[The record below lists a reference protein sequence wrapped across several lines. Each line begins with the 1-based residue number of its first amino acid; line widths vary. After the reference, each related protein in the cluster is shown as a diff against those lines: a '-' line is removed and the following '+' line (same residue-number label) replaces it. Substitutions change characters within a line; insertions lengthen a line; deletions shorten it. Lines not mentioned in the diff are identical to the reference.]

1 MGQGYFLQNEKNKK
15 WSVQFSYKDYYGNT
29 RRKHKLGFKTKRD
42 AKQYMDE
49 FIKKQQSNIDMTF
62 ASFLDEYKE
71 NMYLDLRDS
80 TIATKT
86 HIIELH
92 ILPYFKNKSISEIT
106 ALDIKRWQNAIKK
119 KGYSDAYL
127 RTINTQ
133 LSAIFNHAVD
143 FYNLSKNPC
152 KGAGLMGKSKSGN
165 MGIWSQ
171 DEMEQFLEAVK
182 DKPVIYYAFFLMYW
196 TGLRV
201 GELLALN
208 INDID
213 LEKGILS
220 VTKSLNRVKSEDIIG
235 EPKTQCSIRKI
246 YLPKFVVEKMRE
258 YINMLYGR
266 TGSDRLFTVTKSHLE
281 KEIKR
286 GAELAG
292 LKKIRVHDLRH
303 SHASILISKG
313 VDIATISSRLGH
325 EKISTTLNTYSHMF
339 EASAAGVANMLD
351 DMYFGEED

>member
-1 MGQGYFLQNEKNKK
+1 
-15 WSVQFSYKDYYGNT
+15 
-29 RRKHKLGFKTKRD
+29 
-42 AKQYMDE
+42 MDE
-49 FIKKQQSNIDMTF
+49 FILKQQSNINMSF

-71 NMYLDLRDS
+71 NMYSDLRDS

-86 HIIELH
+86 HMIELH
-92 ILPYFKNKSISEIT
+92 ILPYFKDKSISSIT
-106 ALDIKRWQNAIKK
+106 ALDIKRWQKEIKK
-119 KGYSDAYL
+119 KNYSDTYL
-127 RTINTQ
+127 WSINTQ
-133 LSAIFNHAVD
+133 LNAIFNHAMK
-143 FYNLSKNPC
+143 FYKLSYNPC
-152 KGAGLMGKSKSGN
+152 KGAGFMGKSKSGN

-213 LEKGILS
+213 MESGVLS
-220 VTKSLNRVKSEDIIG
+220 VTKSLNRVKSEDIIS
-235 EPKTQCSIRKI
+235 EPKTESSIREI
-246 YLPKFVVEKMRE
+246 PLPEFVVEKMRE
-258 YINMLYGR
+258 YINMLFGR
-266 TGSDRLFTVTKSHLE
+266 SGCDRLFAVTKSHLE

-286 GAELAG
+286 GAEVAG

-303 SHASILISKG
+303 SHASLLISQG

-325 EKISTTLNTYSHMF
+325 EKSSTTYHISLCTFISNGADGYGSTT
-339 EASAAGVANMLD
+339 GNRKGGAN
-351 DMYFGEED
+351 